1 MPKEKSI
8 PLEKLSKNDL
18 IKKCENQKQLIQNL
32 VDKNKRLQDQCNILR
47 LIVSNKRIDHKVMVC
62 MQETMS
68 YIDDVEDLKN
78 EIKKLKGE
86 L

>member
-8 PLEKLSKNDL
+8 PLENLSKNDL

-47 LIVSNKRIDHKVMVC
+47 LVVSNARIDYKLMVC

>member
-47 LIVSNKRIDHKVMVC
+47 LVVSNANINHKLMVC

-68 YIDDVEDLKN
+68 YIEDVEDLKN

>member
-1 MPKEKSI
+1 MPKEKFI

-47 LIVSNKRIDHKVMVC
+47 LVVSNASIDHKLMVC